1 MVALA
6 ASLVVV
12 NRMLRALLS
21 LLVTSA
27 YAFQQ
32 PRTMCTSTKRLKS
45 TPVDVELVPV
55 GASEV
60 AHLHSL
66 EAASYPADEAASLES
81 FVLRQREAG
90 AYFRK
95 CMVGGELAGFIC
107 GTRCEAFTEASMDT
121 HAAAGPVLAIHSV
134 VTAPAFRRRGVALEG
149 LRQYAEAVAGD
160 GVASVKLI
168 AKAPLLGLYARAG
181 FAVDGL
187 SAIVHG
193 KDPWFECTRDATTV
207 ACKVCDSF
215 ATEDFSGNP
224 AAVVFRHGDGAW
236 MAKVAAEFNLSETAF
251 LERRARTRYGLRWFT
266 PSGAEVDLCGH
277 GTLAAAH
284 ALFED
289 DAALDEVAFD
299 SRSGVLNARKLD
311 GGFIELDFPKD
322 APADVPR
329 DADLVSRLQAA
340 LGVPAIA
347 SLHKS
352 PLSRDLLVVVSLD
365 DFRNAAPDGAR
376 LARIEDV
383 RGVVLCC
390 AGDARGG
397 TEADFSSRFFGPAI
411 GIDEDP
417 VTGSAHCALAPH
429 FRDGDGAV
437 VGYQASPRGGV
448 VRCVVA
454 GDRVKLAGQAR
465 TVIAGAVNR

>member
-1 MVALA
+1 M
-6 ASLVVV
+6 
-12 NRMLRALLS
+12 
-21 LLVTSA
+21 SA
-27 YAFQQ
+27 
-32 PRTMCTSTKRLKS
+32 TTKRLKS

-107 GTRCEAFTEASMDT
+107 GTR
-121 HAAAGPVLAIHSV
+121 V

-168 AKAPLLGLYARAG
+168 AQAPLLGLCARAG

-193 KDPWFECTRDATTV
+193 KDPWFQCTRDATTV

-215 ATEDFSGNP
+215 ATEDFRATRRPSSSASG
-224 AAVVFRHGDGAW
+224 GAW

-251 LERRARTRYGLRWFT
+251 LQRRARKRYGLRWFT

-284 ALFED
+284 TLFED

-311 GGFIELDFPKD
+311 GGYIELDFPKD
-322 APADVPR
+322 APADLAR
-329 DADLVSRLQAA
+329 ADLVRGYRA

-352 PLSRDLLVVVSLD
+352 PLSRDLLVV
-365 DFRNAAPDGAR
+365 RP
-376 LARIEDV
+376 
-383 RGVVLCC
+383 
-390 AGDARGG
+390 
-397 TEADFSSRFFGPAI
+397 TPSRFFGPAI

-417 VTGSAHCALAPH
+417 CGLAHCALAPH

>member
-1 MVALA
+1 MSGGVERGA
-6 ASLVVV
+6 A
-12 NRMLRALLS
+12 R
-21 LLVTSA
+21 
-27 YAFQQ
+27 
-32 PRTMCTSTKRLKS
+32 C
-45 TPVDVELVPV
+45 VDVELCEVS
-55 GASEV
+55 AEEV
-60 AHLHSL
+60 ASIYEL
-66 EAASYPADEAASLES
+66 EAASYPADEAASLEGLA
-81 FVLRQREAG
+81 LRQREAG
-90 AYFRK
+90 ALFRQMK
-95 CMVGGELAGFIC
+95 VDGEFAGFIC
-107 GTRCEAFTEASMDT
+107 GTRCEAFDEASMAR
-121 HAAAGPVLAIHSV
+121 HSAGAPIVAIHSV
-134 VTAPAFRRRGVALEG
+134 VTAPRFRRRGVALDG
-149 LRQYAEAVAGD
+149 LRQYVALVAADESVAAVQ
-160 GVASVKLI
+160 LI
-168 AKAPLLGLYARAG
+168 AKAPLLGLYAAAG
-181 FAVDGL
+181 FRVDGL

-193 KDPWFECTRDATTV
+193 ADPWFQCSYDARAV

-215 ATEDFSGNP
+215 AEEDFSGNP
-224 AAVVFRHGDGAW
+224 AAVVFAHGSDAW
-236 MAKVAAEFNLSETAF
+236 MARVAAEFNLSETAF
-251 LERRARTRYGLRWFT
+251 LERVSRTRYRLRWFT

-284 ALFED
+284 ALFEG

-299 SRSGVLNARKLD
+299 SRSGVLTARRRD
-311 GGFIELDFPKD
+311 GGLIELDFPKD